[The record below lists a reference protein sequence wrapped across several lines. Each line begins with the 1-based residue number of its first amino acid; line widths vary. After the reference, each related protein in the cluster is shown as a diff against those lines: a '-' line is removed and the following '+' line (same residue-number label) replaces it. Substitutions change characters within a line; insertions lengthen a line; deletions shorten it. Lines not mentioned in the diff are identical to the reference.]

1 MREIRTSGL
10 TRGRGQPLPTLL
22 AKKAFKDFFA
32 TDTAGVQFAQVK
44 RPGDF
49 DTETTRDYTEHTG
62 KGILNHQEIGIPIS

>member
-1 MREIRTSGL
+1 V
-10 TRGRGQPLPTLL
+10 

-32 TDTAGVQFAQVK
+32 TDTASVQFAQVK